1 MTLKAGSFFFSLET
15 IGHMTPYGNQRNYYR
30 PSMFG
35 GFSFFPPVIKSLL
48 IANAAVFVM
57 LHLLEGFT
65 IRGLSLYEILNVYFA
80 LMPLGHGFLPWQLIT
95 YQFMHWDFWHLFF
108 NMIFGVW
115 MFGMEVEHVWGAR
128 KFLIYYLMCGAVAG
142 LAQLLLSPVFE
153 GSLAPTVGASGAIY
167 GVMVAFAMMF
177 PDRLIYFYFL
187 IPIRIKYFVTFLI
200 VVGVLSVGGTSNV
213 ANLAHLGGALAG
225 YVYVIIDRR
234 RLPGLAFGASFRG
247 LRDQIR
253 GSRATAD
260 VVDAKVFDIR
270 DAEPQKPAEGDS
282 DMQRKIDE
290 ILDKISRSGYQS
302 LTEEEKRI
310 LFEASK
316 RMN

>member
-1 MTLKAGSFFFSLET
+1 MA
-15 IGHMTPYGNQRNYYR
+15 PNGNVNNYYR

-35 GFSFFPPVIKSLL
+35 GFSFFPPVIKALL
-48 IANAAVFVM
+48 IGNAAVFLM

-65 IRGLSLYEILNVYFA
+65 IAGTSLYEILNAYFA

-95 YQFMHWDFWHLFF
+95 YQFMHWDFWHLLF
-108 NMIFGVW
+108 NMVFGVW
-115 MFGMEVEHVWGAR
+115 MFGMEVEHVWGSR
-128 KFLIYYLMCGAVAG
+128 KFLIYYLTCGSVAG
-142 LAQLLLSPVFE
+142 LSQLLLAPVFE
-153 GSLAPTVGASGAIY
+153 GALAPTVGASGAIY

-187 IPIRIKYFVTFLI
+187 IPIKVKYFVAALI
-200 VVGVLSVGGTSNV
+200 VFGVFSVGGAGNV

-225 YVYVIIDRR
+225 YVYLVVDRR
-234 RLPGLAFGASFRG
+234 RLTSGRSFAASVNDLRG
-247 LRDQIR
+247 RFSSPLRP
-253 GSRATAD
+253 D
-260 VVDAKVFDIR
+260 VVDAQVFDIR
-270 DAEPQKPAEGDS
+270 NGSEISKPEAPDET
-282 DMQRKIDE
+282 QRQIDE

-302 LTEEEKRI
+302 LTDEEKRI